1 MLRRNVTNKINW
13 IFDNLIPPVLRDN
26 RLFMSLWFRIL
37 FGNKSIYFM
46 RFKEIA
52 PFLTKEEFAEYYRML
67 ATKHIQRETDLTRT
81 SVDRIQEC
89 IVGQSVLDVG
99 SGRGFLVQKIAEFRR
114 INVVGIDMYI
124 PEHLSN
130 SPHAMYMVGD
140 IENLPFPDNSFDTV
154 VCCHTLEHVQ
164 NLERAIAEL
173 RRVTSQRLIVVVPR
187 QREYTYTFDLH
198 LHFFPYL
205 SSLKKVFKNEHAEYF
220 IIDND
225 LMYVEDLSEPENKS
239 SGVCL

>member
-1 MLRRNVTNKINW
+1 MLSRNITNKINW

-37 FGNKSIYFM
+37 FGSMSSYFM
-46 RFKEIA
+46 KFKGIA
-52 PFLTKEEFAEYYRML
+52 PFLSKEEFAEYYRML
-67 ATKHIQRETDLTRT
+67 ASKHIQRETDLTDI
-81 SVDRIQEC
+81 SLDRILEGV
-89 IVGQSVLDVG
+89 VGRSVLDVG
-99 SGRGFLVQKIAEFRR
+99 SGRGFLVQKISEVCR
-114 INVVGIDMYI
+114 ISVVGIDMCI
-124 PEHLSN
+124 PKHLSN
-130 SPHAMYMVGD
+130 TPQVTYMVGD

-173 RRVTSQRLIVVVPR
+173 RRVTRQRLIVVVPR

-220 IIDND
+220 IVDND
-225 LMYVEDLSEPENKS
+225 LMYVEDRLVQESIS
-239 SGVCL
+239 SGVYQ